1 MPSRSRRSRPN
12 SFEQSPRVK
21 EPSMQRTLRNLA
33 VALVAGTFA
42 VAAGAQDKAEKA
54 AKKTAAAASAS
65 GKVVVNGVTI
75 PQARIEAMNKEL
87 NAQGQPDTA
96 ERQAAIKDEL
106 VNREILAQAAAKRG
120 LDKNADIAAQMDMAR
135 QAVLVRALFEEEV
148 KKNPI
153 TDAQLQQQYE
163 QFKGSMGTNEYKVRH
178 ILVDKEDDA
187 KATIAELNKGGDFA
201 KIAKEKSKDPGSKDN
216 GGDLDWGPS
225 GRYVKPFA
233 DAISSMQKGQTTSA
247 PVKTDFGYHVI
258 RLDDVRPLK
267 VPAFAELKEQF
278 RQRAQQAQIQKLVME
293 LRQKAKIEER

>member
-1 MPSRSRRSRPN
+1 
-12 SFEQSPRVK
+12 
-21 EPSMQRTLRNLA
+21 MQRTLRNLA

-54 AKKTAAAASAS
+54 SRKASAPTS

-75 PQARIEAMNKEL
+75 PQSRIDAMNREL
-87 NAQGQPDTA
+87 STQGQPDTD
-96 ERQAAIKDEL
+96 ERKQAVREEL
-106 VNREILAQAAAKRG
+106 VNREVLAQAAAKRG
-120 LDKNADIAAQMDMAR
+120 LDRNPDIAAQMEMAR

-153 TDAQLQQQYE
+153 TDAQLQQSYE
-163 QFKGSMGTNEYKVRH
+163 QFKGSMGNNEYKVRH

-187 KATIAELNKGGDFA
+187 KAIIAELNKGGDFA
-201 KIAKEKSKDPGSKDN
+201 KLAKEKSKDPGSKDN

-225 GRYVKPFA
+225 ARYVKPFA
-233 DAISSMQKGQTTSA
+233 DAISGMQKGQTTPA

-258 RLDDVRPLK
+258 RLDDVRPLT
-267 VPAFAELKEQF
+267 VPPFAELKEQF
-278 RQRAQQAQIQKLVME
+278 RQRAQQAQIQKMVME

>member
-1 MPSRSRRSRPN
+1 
-12 SFEQSPRVK
+12 
-21 EPSMQRTLRNLA
+21 MQRTLRNLA

-54 AKKTAAAASAS
+54 SRKASAPTS

-75 PQARIEAMNKEL
+75 PQSRIDAMNREL
-87 NAQGQPDTA
+87 STQGQPDTD
-96 ERQAAIKDEL
+96 ERKQAVREEL
-106 VNREILAQAAAKRG
+106 VNREVLAQAAAKRG
-120 LDKNADIAAQMDMAR
+120 LDKNPDIAAQMEMAR

-153 TDAQLQQQYE
+153 TDAQLQQSYE
-163 QFKGSMGTNEYKVRH
+163 QFKGSMGNNEYKVRH

-187 KATIAELNKGGDFA
+187 KAIIAELNKGGDFA
-201 KIAKEKSKDPGSKDN
+201 KLAKEKSKDPGSKDN

-225 GRYVKPFA
+225 ARYVKPFA
-233 DAISSMQKGQTTSA
+233 DAISGMQKGQTTPA

-258 RLDDVRPLK
+258 RLDDVRPLT
-267 VPAFAELKEQF
+267 VPPFAELKEQF
-278 RQRAQQAQIQKLVME
+278 RQRAQQAQIQKMVME